1 MAFQKGRL
9 KTGGRRKGDPYR
21 KLDPKLNQKLQ
32 QFLDDGIRISPL
44 DAMLGVLK
52 IRIEEGDYDGALVA
66 AEKAAPYCHAKLA
79 MSEVRV
85 QHSTDR
91 SDSEIAADIAALRA
105 KLDAARSLP
114 APPVTID
121 ATAESA
127 RVVLSGTVSLDD
139 PWTSPIA
146 TTACREKP

>member
-1 MAFQKGRL
+1 MPFQKGRK
-9 KTGGRRKGDPYR
+9 KTGGRRKGGPYHR
-21 KLDPKLNQKLQ
+21 LPEDLRQKFQ
-32 QFLDDGIRISPL
+32 DFVAAGRTVSPL
-44 DAMLGVLK
+44 DCMLGVMQV
-52 IRIEEGDYDGALVA
+52 RIDQGEYDLALAA

-105 KLDAARSLP
+105 KLEAARSLP

-121 ATAESA
+121 VTAESIH
-127 RVVLSGTVSLDD
+127 VDLSGTVPLDD
-139 PWTSPIA
+139 PLGSPIF
-146 TTACREKP
+146 CREKT

>member
-1 MAFQKGRL
+1 VPKELKEIRKRDPELAQKFQE
-9 KTGGRRKGDPYR
+9 
-21 KLDPKLNQKLQ
+21 
-32 QFLDDGIRISPL
+32 FLDQGIRIAPL
-44 DAMLGVLK
+44 DCMLGVMK
-52 IRIEEGDYDGALVA
+52 VRIDEGDYEGALSA
-66 AEKAAPYCHAKLA
+66 AREAAPYCHAKLA

-114 APPVTID
+114 TPPVTID

-127 RVVLSGTVSLDD
+127 RVVSCGTVPRDD
-139 PWTSPIA
+139 PGSPTA
-146 TTACREKP
+146 TIDGSSVINK

>member
-1 MAFQKGRL
+1 MAFQKGRS
-9 KTGGRRKGDPYR
+9 KTGGRRKGGPYR

-105 KLDAARSLP
+105 KLEAARSLP
-114 APPVTID
+114 ALPVTID
-121 ATAESA
+121 VPLEPAEPEPVTVDVDSA
-127 RVVLSGTVSLDD
+127 AAGT
-139 PWTSPIA
+139 
-146 TTACREKP
+146 

>member
-1 MAFQKGRL
+1 MAFQKGRS
-9 KTGGRRKGDPYR
+9 KTGGRRKGGPYR

-32 QFLDDGIRISPL
+32 RFLDDGIRISPL

-52 IRIEEGDYDGALVA
+52 IRIEEGDYDGALAA

-105 KLDAARSLP
+105 KLEAARSLP
-114 APPVTID
+114 APALPVTIEVS
-121 ATAESA
+121 AEPE
-127 RVVLSGTVSLDD
+127 VPTG
-139 PWTSPIA
+139 
-146 TTACREKP
+146 E